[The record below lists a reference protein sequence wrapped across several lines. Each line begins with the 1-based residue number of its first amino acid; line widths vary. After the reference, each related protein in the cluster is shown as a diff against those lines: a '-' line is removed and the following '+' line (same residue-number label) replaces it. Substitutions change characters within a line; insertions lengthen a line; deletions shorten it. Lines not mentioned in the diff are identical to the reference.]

1 MPVETRPLI
10 TTPRSGP
17 ERRPQLA
24 RRVQLRN
31 ELRPFGRQTDLLL
44 AYVRTRLVELETLE
58 GHTHA

>member
-1 MPVETRPLI
+1 MPGETRPLI

-17 ERRPQLA
+17 ERRAELT

-31 ELRPFGRQTDLLL
+31 QLRPFGRQTDLLL
-44 AYVRTRLVELETLE
+44 AYVLTRLVELEALE